1 MLFQEPWRCFCN
13 FQSCSLFCRFSWCW
27 NIQTPVIFYILSFLH
42 VWSWVTSL
50 WFEVSAPRRS
60 GTHRWPH
67 GENVMGKIW
76 NMKWF
81 SWRAEPKSPT
91 KHLEDT
97 DLQRYTKSPLLTF
110 FPSFFYWWDLIMSDC
125 TTKRTVFNNWNAPKM
140 QRRQRKSKPVV
151 DMAVLWASCSAHL
164 LPVWF
169 ELCNV
174 STKACQSSP
183 TQHSGFLLGRL
194 SAWRSGPLSGA
205 GPGWGSVGVV
215 RDGVGS
221 WGSDASELVP
231 EAGRQDALHLLHDEV
246 QRSEQRAEELQQR
259 RKTQS
264 YTNPETLQ
272 ERLDRLS
279 NISIRICRSIS
290 TKIKSTWISK

>member
-27 NIQTPVIFYILSFLH
+27 NIQTPVMFYILSFLH

-60 GTHRWPH
+60 VTHRWPH

-110 FPSFFYWWDLIMSDC
+110 FPSFFYWWDLIMSVC
-125 TTKRTVFNNWNAPKM
+125 TTKRTAFNNWNAPKM

-194 SAWRSGPLSGA
+194 SAWRSGPVRSLVLVLGGVPLESYGT
-205 GPGWGSVGVV
+205 GWGVGGQMRVSWCQRLDGRMLSTFSMMKFRGANSVL
-215 RDGVGS
+215 RNCNN
-221 WGSDASELVP
+221 
-231 EAGRQDALHLLHDEV
+231 
-246 QRSEQRAEELQQR
+246 AEK
-259 RKTQS
+259 RKVT
-264 YTNPETLQ
+264 ETLK
-272 ERLDRLS
+272 LF
-279 NISIRICRSIS
+279 RSV
-290 TKIKSTWISK
+290 WIDYLTFQSESVEAFQQK